1 LIQLRLLT
9 AASSIFCAAFITAA
23 AHADTRQLPLVQ
35 DIPPST
41 GYGDRPHD
49 VVGLRF
55 GDSIKDATAKLR
67 SAFPGLRFH
76 ERLAQVGTRD
86 GRGNSVTYRYLKQVS
101 ASASTGEPRQH
112 FTLRFTSGVT
122 GARLYRIERSVTY
135 HSERPASLSEVKASI
150 QSKYGKPT
158 AVELYGTYQDIIYT
172 WEKRPI
178 VYLPET
184 DMRVSGASSFK
195 NVEANPCLKAAIS
208 SGYAPYDRN
217 GYKFVPPGK
226 RVEDEMLAPCIG
238 GIAFRLHYGRAD
250 NTVSSIRTI
259 ASDYARTVTD
269 VDLLDKALTA
279 AIGDKV
285 KSIVGTGA
293 PKL

>member
-1 LIQLRLLT
+1 MIQLRLLT
-9 AASSIFCAAFITAA
+9 AVCSIFCATFITAA
-23 AHADTRQLPLVQ
+23 AHAETQQLPLVQ

-41 GYGDRPHD
+41 GYGERPHD
-49 VVGLRF
+49 IVGLRF
-55 GDSIKDATAKLR
+55 GDTIKDATAKLR
-67 SAFPGLRFH
+67 STYTGLRFH

-86 GRGNSVTYRYLKQVS
+86 GRGNSVTYRYPKQVS
-101 ASASTGEPRQH
+101 ASTSSGEPRQY
-112 FTLRFTSGVT
+112 FTLRFTSPVT
-122 GARLYRIERSVTY
+122 GGRLYRIERSVTY
-135 HSERPASLSEVKASI
+135 HSERPASLAEVKASI

-158 AVELYGTYQDIIYT
+158 AVELYGSYQDIIYT

-178 VYLPET
+178 VYLLET
-184 DMRVSGASSFK
+184 DMRTSGASSFK
-195 NVEANPCLKAAIS
+195 NIEANPCLKATIS

-217 GYKFVPPGK
+217 GYKFAASGT
-226 RVEDEMLAPCIG
+226 RVEDAMLAPCIG

-250 NTVSSIRTI
+250 NTVSSMRTI

-269 VDLLDKALTA
+269 VNLLDKALTA
-279 AIGDKV
+279 GIGEKV